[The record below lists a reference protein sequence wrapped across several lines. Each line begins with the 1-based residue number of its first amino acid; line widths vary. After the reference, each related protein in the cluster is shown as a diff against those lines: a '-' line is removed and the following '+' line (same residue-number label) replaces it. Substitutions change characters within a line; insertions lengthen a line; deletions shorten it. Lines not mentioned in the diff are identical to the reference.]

1 MKCQEIF
8 STFYLGVLCTCKWK
22 IQEVCLRIWCVIRS
36 MILLLIIDQWVCSLS
51 FVTLWNRG
59 KMVDWKSFWFI
70 FSRCCLEEIHNSICC
85 QLYPELIKPV
95 TLSSTCIFIFSK
107 QSIFLISFND
117 QLFFM
122 LNILLWSVITN
133 CCNMQYPELWNMASS
148 IHLIYLVNLYACQ
161 WRVYPLLTR
170 EGYTRN

>member
-1 MKCQEIF
+1 MYPMLVCLSVRLSVCKLFTFSPEPLSQFQPNLAHRSILRCRGLKFVQMKCHEIF
-8 STFYLGVLCTCKWK
+8 STYYLGVLCTCKWK
-22 IQEVCLRIWCVIRS
+22 IQEVCLRIWCVVRS
-36 MILLLIIDQWVCSLS
+36 MTLLLTIDQWVCSLS

-122 LNILLWSVITN
+122 LSILLR
-133 CCNMQYPELWNMASS
+133 L
-148 IHLIYLVNLYACQ
+148 
-161 WRVYPLLTR
+161 
-170 EGYTRN
+170 